1 MKLEY
6 FKRYL
11 YILEYYI
18 FFFIIGFINLCSCTD
33 ILEKRLNIYLVT
45 NPILFGILDGIFLW
59 FMMKRLKK
67 ESYRLQQRVLHFLK
81 SINNLIL
88 AILMFFLTACNIFSV
103 MANLIIHIMLVYLFR
118 PMTQNPEAVDGFKE
132 YFDKYPEHMH
142 HKFYKNT
149 EEIKEDYDQLKKEVA
164 NEIPVL
170 TIKEKDQKKEKN
182 KKRMMIVIP
191 TIIVVLV
198 AFTFVFTTI
207 DMFKSWNRAFYNEF
221 EIFINNQ
228 EMDIVYNSKYE
239 KVVIPILYTQ
249 NEEWT
254 FASNKEKFSIDNY
267 LSRTNKY
274 IITIEEYQ
282 CINNDKGNNVRCSCG
297 MEALS
302 ETRQEIISK
311 ENELVIV
318 KDNKKVYSGKF
329 INDITTYLPENG
341 TYDIRIINTNKKD
354 YMNTTIR
361 FLLSINELA
370 IED

>member
-149 EEIKEDYDQLKKEVA
+149 EEIKEDYDPLKKEVA

-170 TIKEKDQKKEKN
+170 TVKN
-182 KKRMMIVIP
+182 KD
-191 TIIVVLV
+191 L
-198 AFTFVFTTI
+198 
-207 DMFKSWNRAFYNEF
+207 KSW
-221 EIFINNQ
+221 
-228 EMDIVYNSKYE
+228 
-239 KVVIPILYTQ
+239 L
-249 NEEWT
+249 
-254 FASNKEKFSIDNY
+254 
-267 LSRTNKY
+267 NKY
-274 IITIEEYQ
+274 FKQHKIKRLDLILIYYPSKP
-282 CINNDKGNNVRCSCG
+282 INMLD
-297 MEALS
+297 
-302 ETRQEIISK
+302 
-311 ENELVIV
+311 
-318 KDNKKVYSGKF
+318 
-329 INDITTYLPENG
+329 LPQ
-341 TYDIRIINTNKKD
+341 I
-354 YMNTTIR
+354 
-361 FLLSINELA
+361 
-370 IED
+370 

>member
-149 EEIKEDYDQLKKEVA
+149 EELKEDYDPLKKEVA

-170 TIKEKDQKKEKN
+170 TVKNKDLKKEKR
-182 KKRMMIVIP
+182 KKILMVVIP
-191 TIIVVLV
+191 TIIIVLV
-198 AFTFVFTTI
+198 VFALIFTFV
-207 DMFKSWNRAFYNEF
+207 DMFKQWNRAFYNEF
-221 EIFINNQ
+221 EIIINDQ
-228 EMDIVYNSKYE
+228 EMNAVYNSEYK
-239 KVVIPILYTQ
+239 KVVIPVLYTQ
-249 NEEWT
+249 HEELSFQT
-254 FASNKEKFSIDNY
+254 NKEKFTIDNY
-267 LSRTNKY
+267 ISRVDKY
-274 IITIEEYQ
+274 VIDIKEYQ
-282 CINNDKGNNVRCSCG
+282 CINNDKSNNVRCSCG

-302 ETRQEIISK
+302 ETRKEIKNNNNQLIITKDNQEIY
-311 ENELVIV
+311 N
-318 KDNKKVYSGKF
+318 GKF
-329 INDITTYLPENG
+329 INDITKYLTDNG
-341 TYDIRIINTNKKD
+341 TYDIKILNKNKDD
-354 YMNTTIR
+354 YMTTTIR
-361 FLLSINELA
+361 FKLSINEIA
-370 IED
+370 IEK